1 MQPGNGK
8 IANLPNE
15 IREELNYR
23 LNDGEPGHE
32 LVAWLNAKPE
42 VIEVINQLFD
52 GRPISEQN
60 LSHWRN
66 HGYRVWHAHR
76 TIVDETHALSG
87 NSEVIAGT
95 GINCEKL
102 LLALT
107 ASYAEMIQRWIITP
121 GDEMLCKLRVFKEI
135 TNAVLALRRA
145 EIQKARLEI
154 QRERLELLREKQRHN
169 SAASSSGRAS
179 TSVDRASLDGPAS
192 SSPAHAQTPE
202 PHRPLTA
209 SPPPADKA
217 DAPQGARPAASDS
230 LPESEERPAPA
241 ESLPVPPS
249 HLPLQPPSLPA
260 DAPAPA
266 RKGPSNASPRNPFGL
281 L

>member
-1 MQPGNGK
+1 MQTGNGK

-23 LNDGEPGHE
+23 LNDGEPGNE

-121 GDEMLCKLRVFKEI
+121 GVEMLCKLRIFKEI

-179 TSVDRASLDGPAS
+179 TSVDASLDGPAS
-192 SSPAHAQTPE
+192 SSPAHAPTPE
-202 PHRPLTA
+202 PHRPVTA

-217 DAPQGARPAASDS
+217 DAPQAARPAASGS
-230 LPESEERPAPA
+230 LPEPEESPTTE
-241 ESLPVPPS
+241 ESLPLPPS
-249 HLPLQPPSLPA
+249 HLPVQPPSLPC
-260 DAPAPA
+260 DAPSPA